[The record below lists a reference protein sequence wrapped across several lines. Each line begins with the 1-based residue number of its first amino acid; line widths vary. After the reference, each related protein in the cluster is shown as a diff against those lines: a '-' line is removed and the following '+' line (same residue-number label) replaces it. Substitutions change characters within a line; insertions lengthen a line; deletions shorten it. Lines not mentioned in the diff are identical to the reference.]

1 MKRVWNRLVVLLAV
15 AGGLLAIVMFTPLV
29 PWWARKLGGPMDD
42 PTGQVLIVLS
52 GDALE
57 DGVIGESSYWRS
69 VYAVRAYRK
78 TPFAKVIIS
87 GGGRFHVSAAMRDFL
102 VSQGVP
108 QDRVVA
114 EDRSTSTRENAID
127 TKELLAGMP
136 SLPGRPVLLTS
147 DYHMFRAGRAF
158 RKAGLDV
165 ALRPFPDA
173 SKRSSSLAARWP
185 ILFELCEEG
194 VKSGYYWV
202 RGWI

>member
-1 MKRVWNRLVVLLAV
+1 MKRVWNRLVMLLAV

-69 VYAVRAYRK
+69 VYAVRAYKK

-87 GGGRFHVSAAMRDFL
+87 GGGRLHVSTTMRDFL

-114 EDRSTSTRENAID
+114 EDRSTSTRESAIN
-127 TKELLAGMP
+127 TKELLGGMP
-136 SLPGRPVLLTS
+136 SGPGRPVLLTS
-147 DYHMFRAGRAF
+147 DYHMFRAARAF

-165 ALRPFPDA
+165 APRPFPDA

-185 ILFELCEEG
+185 ILFELCEEA
-194 VKSGYYWV
+194 VKSGYYRV